1 MLTHFLTSQPALTK
15 LDNENIGGHL
25 TPLQPDGEKKF
36 ENLLRTDK
44 VIAMSVVYYF
54 LGTQYK
60 YQMFLALLK

>member
-1 MLTHFLTSQPALTK
+1 MCFVGNLLLFPAVK
-15 LDNENIGGHL
+15 
-25 TPLQPDGEKKF
+25 KKF

-54 LGTQYK
+54 LWTQYK